1 MSSRSRKIRA
11 GLFAIAAA
19 ALAAFAILAFGAMR
33 ALRGGD
39 SYYVEY
45 VDTVYGLEEGAFVYM
60 SGVRV
65 GNVEEIAISP
75 DDPRRVRVRFVV
87 ASGTPVR
94 TDTRALLQF
103 TGITGLKVI
112 DLRGGLPTAPPLP
125 PGSQVAAGETTFDK
139 LEKRATDLA
148 DQAVALTE
156 RANKLLENVAA
167 LTDPKSELVANATR
181 GLDEIAA
188 AGAAVRAI
196 AEENRPGIRRSVASI
211 ETTAGGAGEVVAQ
224 MKGLVRENSEALR
237 GLLFDLRQASRS
249 IKDLTREV
257 RQKPSR
263 LLFSGAERDRR
274 LP

>member
-19 ALAAFAILAFGAMR
+19 TLAAFAILAFGGMR

-39 SYYVEY
+39 AYYVEY
-45 VDTVYGLEEGAFVYM
+45 VDTVYGLEEGANVYM

-65 GNVEEIAISP
+65 GNVEAIAISP

-94 TDTRALLQF
+94 TDTRAMLQF

-112 DLRGGLPTAPPLP
+112 DLRGGLPTAPALP
-125 PGSQVAAGETTFDK
+125 PGSEVAAGETTFDK
-139 LEKRATDLA
+139 LEKRAADLA

-167 LTDPKSELVANATR
+167 LTDPESQLVTSATR
-181 GLDEIAA
+181 GLEELAA

-196 AEENRPGIRRSVASI
+196 AEENRAGIRRSVASI
-211 ETTAGGAGEVVAQ
+211 ETTTGGAGEVVAQ
-224 MKGLVRENSEALR
+224 MKGLVRENGEALR
-237 GLLFDLRQASRS
+237 GLLYDLRQASRS